1 MKRFAIT
8 GVLAGLA
15 TLAWVAPPNSSTD
28 EGAEVGSMAPEIEF
42 RTVFNHIGREPNL
55 AALRGQTVL
64 LEFWATW

>member
-1 MKRFAIT
+1 MKRFAIM

-15 TLAWVAPPNSSTD
+15 TLAWVAPPNSSMED
-28 EGAEVGSMAPEIEF
+28 GPEIGSPAPEIDF

-55 AALRGQTVL
+55 ASLRGQAVL

>member
-15 TLAWVAPPNSSTD
+15 ALAWIAPPTSSTED
-28 EGAEVGSMAPEIEF
+28 GPEIGSPAPEIEF
-42 RTVFNHIGREPNL
+42 RTVFNHIGQEPNL
-55 AALRGQTVL
+55 AALRGQAVL